1 MINSFFKKFFSILV
15 LFFITENLSYSKIDL
30 KILFKINDEIITNID
45 LNNEEKFLILL
56 NPKLINLSKSQIRD
70 IAENSVIN
78 RKIKEIELLKYIDL
92 NQENLG
98 DEYISNFINQSNFI
112 NKNHLIDEIK
122 KNNLEFKYLEKN
134 FVIDNLWREFVF
146 NKFSEQVKVDID
158 NLKKQVQD
166 KKNEVEEINL
176 SEILFE
182 VFPNSNL
189 EQSVNKIYSEIE
201 RSGFEAAATMYSI
214 SSSKNF
220 GGKLGWVK
228 SNQLSEKIYLEISK
242 GKDLTSPINTG
253 SGYLIIKVNEKRKSF
268 EKIDFDR
275 ELKKL
280 VSLETEK
287 ELNKLGY
294 IYFNKIKKRTFIN
307 EN

>member
-98 DEYISNFINQSNFI
+98 DEYIANFINQSNFI

-201 RSGFEAAATMYSI
+201 RSGFEAAASMYSI

-280 VSLETEK
+280 ISLETEK

>member
-1 MINSFFKKFFSILV
+1 MV

-45 LNNEEKFLILL
+45 LDNEEKFLTLL
-56 NPKLINLSKSQIRD
+56 NPKLINLSESQISA
-70 IAENSVIN
+70 IAEKSIIN

-98 DEYISNFINQSNFI
+98 DEYIVNFINQSNFI
-112 NKNHLIDEIK
+112 NKKHLIDEVK

-134 FVIDNLWREFVF
+134 FIIDNLWREFVF
-146 NKFSEQVKVDID
+146 NKFNAQVKVNID
-158 NLKKQVQD
+158 NLKKQVLE
-166 KKNEVEEINL
+166 KKNEVEELNL

-182 VFPNSNL
+182 VLPNSNL
-189 EQSVNKIYSEIE
+189 EESVNKIYSEIE

-228 SNQLSEKIYLEISK
+228 SNQLSEKIYLEINK
-242 GKDLTSPINTG
+242 GKDLSSPINTG

-268 EKIDFDR
+268 EKIDFDK

-280 VSLETEK
+280 INLETEK

-307 EN
+307 ES

>member
-1 MINSFFKKFFSILV
+1 MI
-15 LFFITENLSYSKIDL
+15 LFFITENFSYSKIDL

-45 LNNEEKFLILL
+45 LDNEEKFLTLL
-56 NPKLINLSKSQIRD
+56 NPKLINLSESQISA
-70 IAENSVIN
+70 IAEKSIIN

-98 DEYISNFINQSNFI
+98 DEYIVNFINQSNFI
-112 NKNHLIDEIK
+112 NKKHLIDEVK

-134 FVIDNLWREFVF
+134 FIIDNLWREFVF
-146 NKFSEQVKVDID
+146 NKFNAQVKVNID
-158 NLKKQVQD
+158 NLKKQVLE
-166 KKNEVEEINL
+166 KKNEVEELNL

-182 VFPNSNL
+182 VLPNSNL
-189 EQSVNKIYSEIE
+189 EESVNKIYSEIE

-228 SNQLSEKIYLEISK
+228 SNQLSEKIYLEINK
-242 GKDLTSPINTG
+242 GKDLSSPINTG

-268 EKIDFDR
+268 EKIDFDK

-280 VSLETEK
+280 INLETEK

-307 EN
+307 ES